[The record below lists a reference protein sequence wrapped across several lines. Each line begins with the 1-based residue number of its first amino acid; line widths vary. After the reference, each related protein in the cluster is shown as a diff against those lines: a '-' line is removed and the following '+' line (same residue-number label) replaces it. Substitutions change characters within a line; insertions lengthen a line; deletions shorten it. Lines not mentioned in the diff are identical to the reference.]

1 MATARRRA
9 LPRWITVTTLGLS
22 LLAVGLTTYLT
33 VTHYTDP
40 TALACPDTGIVNC
53 TAVTTSSWSV
63 ILGVPVALIGLLWA
77 TAMTGLNSPWAWR
90 SSATWLDT
98 ARLALSG
105 AGALMVFYLVYVEL
119 FRVDAICL
127 WCTGVHLTTIALF
140 GVILAARA
148 SLAGASGTSG
158 VSGASGGSG
167 ASGVSGASGRTDASR
182 RSGRSGATA
191 RSTTPL
197 AP

>member
-1 MATARRRA
+1 
-9 LPRWITVTTLGLS
+9 LPHWITITTLGLS
-22 LLAVGLTTYLT
+22 LLAVGLTAYLT

-53 TAVTTSSWSV
+53 TAVTTSTWSV

-77 TAMTGLNSPWAWR
+77 IGMTALTSPWAWR
-90 SSATWLDT
+90 SSARWPDA

-105 AGALMVFYLVYVEL
+105 AGALMVCYLVYVEL

-127 WCTGVHLTTIALF
+127 WCTGVHLTTVALF

-148 SLAGASGTSG
+148 SLAPRASRASNASGARG
-158 VSGASGGSG
+158 ASGASG
-167 ASGVSGASGRTDASR
+167 ASS
-182 RSGRSGATA
+182 A
-191 RSTTPL
+191 RSL

>member
-1 MATARRRA
+1 VATTQRRV
-9 LPRWITVTTLGLS
+9 LPRWITITTLGLS
-22 LLAVGLTTYLT
+22 LLAVGLTAYLT

-127 WCTGVHLTTIALF
+127 WCTAVHLTTIVLF

-148 SLAGASGTSG
+148 SMASGAPGGAAAPDGAVGRVGRAGRAGRASGT
-158 VSGASGGSG
+158 
-167 ASGVSGASGRTDASR
+167 GRTGARGR
-182 RSGRSGATA
+182 RAT
-191 RSTTPL
+191 SLMP
-197 AP
+197 

>member
-9 LPRWITVTTLGLS
+9 LPRWTTTTTLGLS
-22 LLAVGLTTYLT
+22 LLAVGLTAYLT
-33 VTHYTDP
+33 ITHYTDP

-77 TAMTGLNSPWAWR
+77 ASMTALNSSWAWR
-90 SSATWLDT
+90 SSARWLDA
-98 ARLALSG
+98 ARLVLSG

-148 SLAGASGTSG
+148 SLVTGASGAG
-158 VSGASGGSG
+158 P
-167 ASGVSGASGRTDASR
+167 SGRTDASR

>member
-1 MATARRRA
+1 
-9 LPRWITVTTLGLS
+9 LPRWITITTLGLS

-77 TAMTGLNSPWAWR
+77 ASMTALNSPWAWR

-98 ARLALSG
+98 VRLALAG
-105 AGALMVFYLVYVEL
+105 AGALMVFYLVFVEL

-148 SLAGASGTSG
+148 SLAPGASTATG
-158 VSGASGGSG
+158 VSGSSRSSGSSDGS
-167 ASGVSGASGRTDASR
+167 
-182 RSGRSGATA
+182 RSFGRSGARGRRT
-191 RSTTPL
+191 RSL

>member
-1 MATARRRA
+1 VA
-9 LPRWITVTTLGLS
+9 
-22 LLAVGLTTYLT
+22 LLAVGLTAYLT

-77 TAMTGLNSPWAWR
+77 VSMTALNSPWAWR

-98 ARLALSG
+98 ARLVLSG

-127 WCTGVHLTTIALF
+127 WCTGVHVATIALF

-148 SLAGASGTSG
+148 SLVPGAAGGAGAS
-158 VSGASGGSG
+158 
-167 ASGVSGASGRTDASR
+167 DASR
-182 RSGRSGATA
+182 SAGRSGARGRRT
-191 RSTTPL
+191 RSL

>member
-1 MATARRRA
+1 VATARRRA
-9 LPRWITVTTLGLS
+9 LPRWTTTTTLGLS
-22 LLAVGLTTYLT
+22 LLAVGLTAYLT
-33 VTHYTDP
+33 ITHYTDP

-77 TAMTGLNSPWAWR
+77 ASMTALNSSWAWR
-90 SSATWLDT
+90 SSARWLDA
-98 ARLALSG
+98 ARLVLSG

-127 WCTGVHLTTIALF
+127 WCTGVHVTTIALF

-148 SLAGASGTSG
+148 SLVTGASGAG
-158 VSGASGGSG
+158 P
-167 ASGVSGASGRTDASR
+167 SGRTDGSR
-182 RSGRSGATA
+182 RSGRSGTRGRRT
-191 RSTTPL
+191 RSL

>member
-1 MATARRRA
+1 MATARRTA
-9 LPRWITVTTLGLS
+9 PPRWAITTTLGLS

-77 TAMTGLNSPWAWR
+77 ASMTAINTPWAWR
-90 SSATWLDT
+90 ASARWLDT
-98 ARLALSG
+98 ARLVLSG
-105 AGALMVFYLVYVEL
+105 AGAAMVFYLVYVEL

-140 GVILAARA
+140 GVVLAARA
-148 SLAGASGTSG
+148 SLASG
-158 VSGASGGSG
+158 SGGRRT
-167 ASGVSGASGRTDASR
+167 ASL
-182 RSGRSGATA
+182 
-191 RSTTPL
+191 TP
-197 AP
+197 

>member
-1 MATARRRA
+1 V
-9 LPRWITVTTLGLS
+9 LPRWIPTTTLGLS
-22 LLAVGLTTYLT
+22 LLAVGLTAYLT
-33 VTHYTDP
+33 FTHFTDP

-77 TAMTGLNSPWAWR
+77 AGMTVLNSPKAWR
-90 SSATWLDT
+90 STAPWLDT

-127 WCTGVHLTTIALF
+127 WCTGVHLTTIVLF
-140 GVILAARA
+140 GVVLAARS
-148 SLAGASGTSG
+148 SLASNAAGAAGRPGERGDGGRRTTS
-158 VSGASGGSG
+158 
-167 ASGVSGASGRTDASR
+167 
-182 RSGRSGATA
+182 
-191 RSTTPL
+191 L

>member
-1 MATARRRA
+1 VAPARRRA
-9 LPRWITVTTLGLS
+9 LPRWVTVTTLGLS
-22 LLAVGLTTYLT
+22 LLAVGLTAYLT

-53 TAVTTSSWSV
+53 TLVTTSSWSV

-77 TAMTGLNSPWAWR
+77 TTMTALSSPWAWR
-90 SSATWLDT
+90 ASATWIDA
-98 ARLALSG
+98 ARLVLSG

-127 WCTGVHLTTIALF
+127 WCTGVHVTTIALF

-148 SLAGASGTSG
+148 SLVTGAPGT
-158 VSGASGGSG
+158 SGASGASG
-167 ASGVSGASGRTDASR
+167 ASGSKRRRT
-182 RSGRSGATA
+182 RS
-191 RSTTPL
+191 L

>member
-1 MATARRRA
+1 VAAAQAHETAPRRV
-9 LPRWITVTTLGLS
+9 LPRWVPITTFSLS
-22 LLAVGLTTYLT
+22 LLAVGLTAYLT
-33 VTHYTDP
+33 ITHYTDP

-63 ILGVPVALIGLLWA
+63 IVGVPVALIGLLWA
-77 TAMTGLNSPWAWR
+77 AAMAMLNSPWAWR
-90 SSATWLDT
+90 SRVAWADP

-105 AGALMVFYLVYVEL
+105 AGALMVLYLVYVEL

-148 SLAGASGTSG
+148 SVRDRDAPRAPGSHDAPDAPASGSPVGPVTK
-158 VSGASGGSG
+158 
-167 ASGVSGASGRTDASR
+167 GRDPAP
-182 RSGRSGATA
+182 AA
-191 RSTTPL
+191 RHP
-197 AP
+197 